1 MAYVDVPPR
10 PTSTRMPSPLSN
22 ETADDFDFDGDKLFL
37 AKYVE
42 ADEGLEANED
52 EEDEALTF
60 RT

>member
-1 MAYVDVPPR
+1 
-10 PTSTRMPSPLSN
+10 MPSPLSN

-52 EEDEALTF
+52 EENEALTF